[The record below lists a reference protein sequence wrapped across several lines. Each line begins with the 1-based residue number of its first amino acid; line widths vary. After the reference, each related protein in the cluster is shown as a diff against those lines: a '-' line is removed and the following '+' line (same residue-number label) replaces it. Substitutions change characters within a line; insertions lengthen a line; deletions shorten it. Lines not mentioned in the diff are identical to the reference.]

1 MIKVL
6 TKVEGLIVK
15 TTNYGETSLIIELY
29 TKEYGTIGIMGKG
42 VKSMKSRLRA
52 LTQNFTYGFFYIYYK
67 ENKLSILKDVDIIN
81 PLTHIHEDITLI
93 SYLNYIVELT
103 TQVYK
108 ESLSNE
114 VFPIMID
121 AILKINDGLNPGT
134 ITHIIEVKYLE
145 YLGVGLHLNS
155 CVNCGETKS
164 IVTVDPD
171 QGGLLCK
178 ECYRG
183 ERLYP
188 IRIIQLLRM
197 YSLVEI
203 KSITKLDIKNDLESE
218 IETFLQSYYHRYT
231 GMYLQSKE
239 FLKKIANL

>member
-6 TKVEGLIVK
+6 TKVEGLITK

-52 LTQNFTYGFFYIYYK
+52 LTQKFTYGFFYIYYK
-67 ENKLSILKDVDIIN
+67 EDKLSILKDVDIIN

-93 SYLNYIVELT
+93 SYLNYITELT

-108 ESLSNE
+108 ESLNNDL
-114 VFPIMID
+114 FTLMID
-121 AILKINDGLNPGT
+121 AILKINEGLNPST
-134 ITHIIEVKYLE
+134 ITHILEVKYLD
-145 YLGVGLHLNS
+145 YLGVGLHLSS
-155 CVNCGETKS
+155 CINCGETKS
-164 IVTVDPD
+164 IVTIDPN
-171 QGGLLCK
+171 QGGILCK
-178 ECYRG
+178 ECYKG

-188 IRIIQLLRM
+188 IKIIKLLRM

-203 KSITKLDIKNDLESE
+203 KSITKLDIDNDLESE
-218 IETFLQSYYHRYT
+218 IELFLQSYYHRYT

-239 FLKKIANL
+239 FLNKLNNL